1 MAQLRQKYSEFVK
14 RGTEV
19 LVVGPDSQEAFHQY
33 WQKENLPFI
42 GLADPSHEVAGRY
55 GQEVR
60 LLRLGRLPALMVID
74 PVGMVRYTHYGSSMA
89 DIPPTSEVLAVL
101 DRLQTEESADP
112 DQEGR

>member
-1 MAQLRQKYSEFVK
+1 MAQLRQAYPEFVK
-14 RGTEV
+14 RRVEI
-19 LVVGPDSQEAFHQY
+19 LVIGPDSEEAFQQY

-42 GLADPSHEVAGRY
+42 GLADPTHEVARRY

-74 PVGMVRYTHYGSSMA
+74 RAGVVRYTHYGASMA

-101 DRLQTEESADP
+101 DALNAEELAGP
-112 DQEGR
+112 KQE